1 MPIHDELE
9 LLVALSGAI
18 VVRAFWVRLVHHQ
31 GRSWRRAS

>member
-18 VVRAFWVRLVHHQ
+18 VVCAFWVRLTWQ
-31 GRSWRRAS
+31 CDKPWRRAS

>member
-18 VVRAFWVRLVHHQ
+18 VVCAFWVRLVRQ
-31 GRSWRRAS
+31 WEEPWRRAG

>member
-18 VVRAFWVRLVHHQ
+18 VVCAFWVRLVSQ
-31 GRSWRRAS
+31 WDKPWRRAS

>member
-18 VVRAFWVRLVHHQ
+18 VVCAFWVRLV
-31 GRSWRRAS
+31 GRWDGLWRHAS